1 MASDVRHSQKKIPI
15 IVIIVVSPSLA
26 FIQFEPICLLLHISL
41 FLPSTSP
48 DSWIWVSGDQI
59 TSNCNNII
67 SQLLSWPP
75 LVPFADPMTEGRLQT
90 DILIL
95 ISDKRSSP
103 LLLAICYSNAPS
115 FNSLPQRSNHQISM
129 MANCMKGAHTALHH
143 HHSLNW
149 SRAFE
154 DN

>member
-15 IVIIVVSPSLA
+15 IVIIIVSPSLA

-67 SQLLSWPP
+67 ISQLLSWPP
-75 LVPFADPMTEGRLQT
+75 LVPFADPMTEGRLKTPDGHLNFDIRQT
-90 DILIL
+90 VFSFASRNLLFKCSLFQLFASEVEPPNLNDGELH
-95 ISDKRSSP
+95 KRGAHCPPSSP
-103 LLLAICYSNAPS
+103 FAEL
-115 FNSLPQRSNHQISM
+115 
-129 MANCMKGAHTALHH
+129 K
-143 HHSLNW
+143 
-149 SRAFE
+149 
-154 DN
+154 